1 MKAKRIIGLVVSVVV
16 LLFAT
21 SVLVSA
27 LVPKNF
33 NFNLAEP
40 DRIVVY
46 DGNATIKGSYEK
58 NTEEYKQILELYNN
72 GLKTSFLKAF
82 FQGKGFGKVQTVD
95 STTYFNNSKMDSEN
109 YYIEFG
115 YFEAQNTDKHGCN
128 VDISTAEQTYN
139 YIIIEVKNSQSL
151 TDINAYLRK
160 DDNIS
165 NNSYIKYTSSASHSA
180 LYKYLD
186 ELI

>member
-1 MKAKRIIGLVVSVVV
+1 MKAKRIIGLVVSIVV

-21 SVLVSA
+21 SILVGA

-40 DRIVVY
+40 DRITVY
-46 DGNATIKGSYEK
+46 KDGDNKGVYEK
-58 NTEEYKQILELYNN
+58 DTDEYKQILELYNN
-72 GLKTSFLKAF
+72 GMKTSFLKAF

-95 STTYFNNSKMDSEN
+95 STTYFNKDKMDSEN

-115 YFEAQNTDKHGCN
+115 YLEAQSTDKHGCN
-128 VDISTAEQTYN
+128 VDLSSAEQTYN

-160 DDNIS
+160 DDDIS
-165 NNSYIKYTSSASHSA
+165 NNSDIKYTSSASHSA